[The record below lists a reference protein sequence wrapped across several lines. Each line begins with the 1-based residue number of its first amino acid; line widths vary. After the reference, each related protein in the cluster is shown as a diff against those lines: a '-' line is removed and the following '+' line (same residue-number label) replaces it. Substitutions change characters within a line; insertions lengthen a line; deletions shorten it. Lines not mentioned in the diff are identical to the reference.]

1 MNHADKTLG
10 YIDTMNAIDI
20 YLNELRET
28 WGYET
33 EELNDIR
40 EKMEELANSCF
51 WEGYNERSGESE
63 NIVEDCF
70 PTCGFYAKKSDMDGY
85 E

>member
-1 MNHADKTLG
+1 MINQLLK
-10 YIDTMNAIDI
+10 
-20 YLNELRET
+20 ELKDT

-40 EKMEELANSCF
+40 EKMEEVSNSSF
-51 WEGYNERSGESE
+51 WEGYNDRS
-63 NIVEDCF
+63 NEDDL
-70 PTCGFYAKKSDMDGY
+70 PYPAGFTAYGRREDF

>member
-1 MNHADKTLG
+1 MINQL
-10 YIDTMNAIDI
+10 
-20 YLNELRET
+20 LQELKET

-40 EKMEELANSCF
+40 EKMEELANSAF
-51 WEGYNERSGESE
+51 WEGYNECSDQRESGDYCMGFTAYGKP
-63 NIVEDCF
+63 EDF
-70 PTCGFYAKKSDMDGY
+70 

>member
-1 MNHADKTLG
+1 MIEQLLK
-10 YIDTMNAIDI
+10 
-20 YLNELRET
+20 ELHEK

-40 EKMEELANSCF
+40 EKLEEVANSAF
-51 WEGYNERSGESE
+51 WEGYNERSEEVLSYYAGFSSYGKP
-63 NIVEDCF
+63 EDF
-70 PTCGFYAKKSDMDGY
+70 

>member
-1 MNHADKTLG
+1 MNI
-10 YIDTMNAIDI
+10 IDLHLKD
-20 YLNELRET
+20 LQDS

-51 WEGYNERSGESE
+51 WEGYNEACGELRPKT
-63 NIVEDCF
+63 VYGKREDME
-70 PTCGFYAKKSDMDGY
+70 FYD
-85 E
+85 

>member
-1 MNHADKTLG
+1 MIAQILK
-10 YIDTMNAIDI
+10 
-20 YLNELRET
+20 ELHET

-40 EKMEELANSCF
+40 EKMEEVANAAF
-51 WEGYNERSGESE
+51 WEGYSERSEEVLSYYAGFSAYGKM
-63 NIVEDCF
+63 ED
-70 PTCGFYAKKSDMDGY
+70 Y

>member
-1 MNHADKTLG
+1 MINQLLK
-10 YIDTMNAIDI
+10 
-20 YLNELRET
+20 ELKET

-40 EKMEELANSCF
+40 EKMEEVANSAF
-51 WEGYNERSGESE
+51 WEGYNEAVNQRESGDYSMGFTAYGKT
-63 NIVEDCF
+63 EDF
-70 PTCGFYAKKSDMDGY
+70 